1 MLKAATKPGVGGLA
15 GNEILTSAAALV
27 LSPLLVAGGFRILRI
42 DALRGVHMFIGM
54 ALIPPVLLKLASTGY
69 RFVRYYTRSDTYRAK
84 GPPLLPLRVMAPV
97 LTVTTIAVL
106 ATGVLLLA
114 AGHKDGTLL
123 EIHKVSFIVWLVVFG
138 VHLLVYL
145 PRVVHSLRADWGAA

>member
-1 MLKAATKPGVGGLA
+1 
-15 GNEILTSAAALV
+15 
-27 LSPLLVAGGFRILRI
+27 
-42 DALRGVHMFIGM
+42 
-54 ALIPPVLLKLASTGY
+54 
-69 RFVRYYTRSDTYRAK
+69 
-84 GPPLLPLRVMAPV
+84 MAPV

-145 PRVVHSLRADWGAA
+145 PRVVHSLRADWGAARRQAVPGAGLRAMVVAASVGGGVALALSLLSDMNSWHG